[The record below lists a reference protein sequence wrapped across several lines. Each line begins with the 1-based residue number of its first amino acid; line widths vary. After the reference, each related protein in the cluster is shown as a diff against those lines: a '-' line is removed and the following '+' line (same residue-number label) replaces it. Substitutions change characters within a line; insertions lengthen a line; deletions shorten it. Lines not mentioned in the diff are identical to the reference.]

1 MGLNSQ
7 IEAEAFL
14 AIADDYR
21 LGELPTEQGHALTAD
36 LSRWAQADLAEG
48 FRRFQRLD
56 VAALRMVEAQ
66 VDRIQSLAAAVAATF
81 AAGQRVF
88 LAGCGATGRLA
99 LTVETLCREGLV
111 PEVYQDRV
119 VGFMAGGDAALIRS
133 LEGFE
138 DRADYGQ
145 RQLQELGFSDGDL
158 MIGVTE
164 GGETPFVIAA
174 TEHALRL
181 GNQPAWFCYCN
192 PDESLKAVAERSRRI
207 LENPRIERLP
217 LITGP
222 MALAGSTRLQATTV
236 QLAALLLAIEYAAD
250 PAAIPRAA
258 QCLREAIERLDY
270 AAMEPLT
277 QAECEAIAQNQPV
290 LYTTQSYGLTV
301 LTDTTERAPTFSQ
314 YAFENTQSPEQ
325 PASLCYLSIDSAA
338 DTQRA
343 WAHLLRRAPRT
354 LEWPEVQAVAGRS
367 YLYGYDISE
376 RAMQHRLQKTGRQ
389 SLRLG
394 IEHTDGGIEFSF
406 ANQAIQFSL
415 PSAVTIRNLALK
427 VLLNSHSTLL
437 MGRLGRFEGN
447 LMTWV
452 RPSNNKLIDRAI
464 RYIRQLCERRG
475 LPIPSYEHT
484 CRTLFEVR
492 ASMPA
497 DAAIVLETLKAL
509 EPQSKI

>member
-1 MGLNSQ
+1 MALNPQ
-7 IEAEAFL
+7 NEAEAFL
-14 AIADDYR
+14 AIADDFR
-21 LGELPTEQGHALTAD
+21 LGELPTEQGHPLTAD
-36 LSRWAQADLAEG
+36 LSNWAQADFAEG

-66 VDRIQSLAAAVAATF
+66 VPRIQSLAAVVAATF
-81 AAGQRVF
+81 SAGQRVF
-88 LAGCGATGRLA
+88 IAGCGATGRLA
-99 LTVETLCREGLV
+99 LTVETLCREGLL
-111 PEVYQDRV
+111 PEAYQDRV
-119 VGFMAGGDAALIRS
+119 IGFMAGGDAALIRS

-138 DRADYGQ
+138 DRVDYGQ
-145 RQLQELGFSDGDL
+145 RQLDDLGFVDGDL

-174 TEHALRL
+174 TEHALSL
-181 GNQPAWFCYCN
+181 GHQPAWFCYCN
-192 PDESLKAVAERSRRI
+192 PDASLKVVAERSRRI
-207 LENPRIERLP
+207 LENPRIECLP

-236 QLAALLLAIEYAAD
+236 QLAALLLAMEHAAD
-250 PAAIPRAA
+250 PAAIPQAA
-258 QCLREAIERLDY
+258 QSLREAIDQLDY
-270 AAMEPLT
+270 TAMQPLT
-277 QAECEAIAQNQPV
+277 QAEFQAIQQKDPV

-325 PASLCYLSIDSAA
+325 AASLCYLSIESAA
-338 DTQRA
+338 NSQAA

-354 LEWPEVQAVAGRS
+354 LEWPEVQTVAGVS
-367 YLYGYDISE
+367 FFYGYDVSE
-376 RAMQHRLQKTGRQ
+376 RAKTHRLQKTDRENMCIGIDNTE
-389 SLRLG
+389 SG
-394 IEHTDGGIEFSF
+394 IELSF
-406 ANQAIQFSL
+406 AGQALPFSL
-415 PSAVTIRNLALK
+415 PPSVIVRNLALK

-464 RYIRQLCERRG
+464 RYIRLLCERRG
-475 LPIPSYEHT
+475 LPMPSYEHT

-492 ASMPA
+492 ASMSA

-509 EPQSKI
+509 GEQSEI

>member
-1 MGLNSQ
+1 MG
-7 IEAEAFL
+7 
-14 AIADDYR
+14 
-21 LGELPTEQGHALTAD
+21 
-36 LSRWAQADLAEG
+36 
-48 FRRFQRLD
+48 
-56 VAALRMVEAQ
+56 
-66 VDRIQSLAAAVAATF
+66 RIQSLAAAVAATF

-88 LAGCGATGRLA
+88 IAGCGATGRLA
-99 LTVETLCREGLV
+99 LTVETLCREGLL
-111 PEVYQDRV
+111 PEAYQDRV
-119 VGFMAGGDAALIRS
+119 IGFMAGGDAALIRS

-138 DRADYGQ
+138 DRVDYGQ
-145 RQLQELGFSDGDL
+145 RQLEDLGFSDGDL

-174 TEHALRL
+174 TEHALSL
-181 GNQPAWFCYCN
+181 GKQPGWFCYCN
-192 PDESLKAVAERSRRI
+192 PDASLSAVAERSRRV
-207 LENPRIERLP
+207 LANPRIECLP

-236 QLAALLLAIEYAAD
+236 QLAALLLAIEYSAD
-250 PAAIPRAA
+250 PAAIPQVA
-258 QCLREAIERLDY
+258 QSLREVIEQLDY
-270 AAMEPLT
+270 AAMESLT
-277 QAECEAIAQNQPV
+277 QSEFQAIQQKDPV
-290 LYTTQSYGLTV
+290 LYTTEVYGLTV

-325 PASLCYLSIDSAA
+325 SASLCYLSIESAA
-338 DTQRA
+338 DAPAA

-354 LEWPEVQAVAGRS
+354 LEWPEVQAVVGL
-367 YLYGYDISE
+367 YYFYGYDISE
-376 RAMQHRLQKTGRQ
+376 RAKAHRMQKIGRG
-389 SLRLG
+389 SLCIDIKNTESG
-394 IEHTDGGIEFSF
+394 IDFLFE
-406 ANQAIQFSL
+406 NQAIRFSL
-415 PSAVTIRNLALK
+415 PSVVTIRNLALK

-464 RYIRQLCERRG
+464 RYIRLLCERRG
-475 LPIPSYEHT
+475 LSVPSYEHT

-509 EPQSKI
+509 EKQSEV